1 MIDYQEHKDHPLTL
15 DKDGDNSHM
24 LALVE
29 RKMSPDD
36 RKVWFRY
43 IEAQKEEASFHLML
57 TWMDSEMKTRLRS
70 SAPLR
75 DGRSVAPVGHISEK
89 DKVANRQTDSNCSPL
104 IKCFK

>member
-1 MIDYQEHKDHPLTL
+1 M
-15 DKDGDNSHM
+15 DNSHM

-29 RKMSPDD
+29 RKMSPDG

-43 IEAQKEEASFHLML
+43 IEAKNEEASFHLML

-75 DGRSVAPVGHISEK
+75 DSRSA
-89 DKVANRQTDSNCSPL
+89 AQWATFQRRTR
-104 IKCFK
+104 